1 MPDRQFG
8 RGFLAPV
15 RGLGG
20 ILLNLFYPPHCA
32 LCGCRIEAEAKGEC
46 SVFCEPC
53 RASIMPPPEHHCPVC
68 SHPMAGLMLCPNCDG
83 RHWHLETI
91 VTACRYEGG
100 VREMIQR
107 FKYGRDIAM
116 ARSLGILL
124 LRALSDVR
132 LSGRSFDAVVPVPL
146 HPQRER
152 ERGFNQADLLARVLA
167 RSMGL
172 PKHDLLKRI
181 RPTAQQAGFDRS
193 HRMENLRGAFVLR
206 RPLPP
211 DATLL
216 LVDDVS
222 TTGSTLD
229 ACAAVLKE
237 AGAAEIAAVVV
248 ARG

>member
-1 MPDRQFG
+1 MPEQSAVG
-8 RGFLAPV
+8 RFLAPV
-15 RGLGG
+15 RRLAG
-20 ILLNLFYPPHCA
+20 ILLDLFYPPHCA

-46 SVFCEPC
+46 SAFCEPC
-53 RASIMPPPEHHCPVC
+53 RTSILPPPEHHCPVC
-68 SHPMAGLMLCPNCDG
+68 SHPMAGLLICPNCDG

-91 VTACRYEGG
+91 VPACRYEGG

-116 ARSLGILL
+116 ARPLGALL
-124 LRALSDVR
+124 PRALSDPR

-152 ERGFNQADLLARVLA
+152 ERGFNQADLLARLLA
-167 RSMGL
+167 RSIGI

-181 RPTAQQAGFDRS
+181 RPTAQQAGFDRA

-222 TTGSTLD
+222 TTGATLD

-237 AGAAEIAAVVV
+237 TGAAEIAAVVV